1 MYVGDTGKQK
11 EKIEISAWCQL
22 NSQSFQNGVYGIQG
36 GSG

>member
-22 NSQSFQNGVYGIQG
+22 NSQSFQNGIQG